1 MNGSKYYKN
10 RRRRRQR
17 RRSTEMRKQMRKIH
31 CFYQLK
37 SSKEL
42 TLRIAFIAF
51 FFIHS
56 FHSRPS
62 TSFNLS
68 EVRKVRFKY
77 EYCNF
82 RHAIANEIHKQETTT
97 DSILYAEISK
107 WNCIDSKYPS
117 IKTPLAR
124 HAHMLAITNEITKR
138 FHSKHGIAPLVM
150 LPYAVQKRTRTHTLS
165 TLQFFKCQAA
175 NCSTLFGVII

>member
-10 RRRRRQR
+10 RRRQR
-17 RRSTEMRKQMRKIH
+17 RRSTEMHRQMGKSH

-37 SSKEL
+37 SSQEL
-42 TLRIAFIAF
+42 ILRIAFIAF
-51 FFIHS
+51 SIHP

-62 TSFNLS
+62 TSLNVS

-77 EYCNF
+77 EYCNS

-107 WNCIDSKYPS
+107 RNCIDSKYPS

-124 HAHMLAITNEITKR
+124 HAHMLAITNGITKR
-138 FHSKHGIAPLVM
+138 FHLKHGITPLVM
-150 LPYAVQKRTRTHTLS
+150 LPCAAHQRKRTHTLDI
-165 TLQFFKCQAA
+165 QFFKCQAA
-175 NCSTLFGVII
+175 NCSTLWCHHLIA